1 MTVTNAKLV
10 LRTKCVVLASLLEPG
25 NSGTGKSALVQM
37 FHSDGAQY
45 PKTYAMT
52 IHCDV
57 CVKVVNI
64 PDTNVSV
71 ELFIHDVGGN
81 DAFQEYLPRYL
92 ESATSFI
99 ILYDTTN
106 AESFKSTARWLQL
119 AQKASSSKQL
129 LGCLVASKVDQI
141 ARRVVSAKQGEDL
154 ARAVGLMYFE
164 CSSVSALATD
174 GQTHKW
180 KNDWGSSYGKDPA
193 KDGTK
198 AATNTDVDAPFYYIS
213 SAIHDLYEET
223 VKSVSRTAGVPE

>member
-10 LRTKCVVLASLLEPG
+10 LRTKCVVLG

-129 LGCLVASKVDQI
+129 LGCLVASKVDLT
-141 ARRVVSAKQGEDL
+141 ARRIVSAKQGEDL

-164 CSSVSALATD
+164 CSS
-174 GQTHKW
+174 
-180 KNDWGSSYGKDPA
+180 
-193 KDGTK
+193 
-198 AATNTDVDAPFYYIS
+198 ATNTDVDAPFYYIS